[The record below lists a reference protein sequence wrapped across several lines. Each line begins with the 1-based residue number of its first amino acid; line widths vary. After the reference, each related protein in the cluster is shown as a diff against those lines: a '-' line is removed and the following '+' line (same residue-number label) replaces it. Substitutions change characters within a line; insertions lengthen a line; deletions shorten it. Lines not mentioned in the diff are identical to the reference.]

1 MGNHLTSSMIEVLTP
16 IWEQILQRSPIG
28 LEDNFFDLGGD
39 SFLAVSLFNEIA
51 RVSGR
56 ELPPVM
62 IYQASTIA
70 ALAAILE
77 RPTLERFPALLLLK
91 AGTEKPLV
99 FITHGMGGN
108 VMDFYQVV
116 KNIQSTHP
124 IYGMQAKG
132 IDGVDEPFEK
142 IEDMA
147 QFFLDAIKTVQ
158 PHGPYLL
165 VGYSLGGLVTLEMA
179 RRLAEK
185 GEKVAL
191 LGMLE
196 SYPHR
201 DYLQFRQRL
210 RLLTRLAKL
219 HVTTLLKLPP
229 SEALSYILHPAERL
243 VYISRDGGGTAHNQP
258 PVSVSYNTVMRRM
271 RDSGYRAL
279 KNYRPRY
286 YCGKIKFV
294 RAAIS
299 LRFPDNP
306 VSIWGN
312 LAEEFEVETVPG
324 DHTGII
330 TNHFEILAAVLS
342 RFIQEAFNQ
351 K

>member
-1 MGNHLTSSMIEVLTP
+1 MIEVLTP
-16 IWEQILQRSPIG
+16 IWEQVLQRSPIG

-70 ALAAILE
+70 ALAAVLE
-77 RPTLERFPALLLLK
+77 QPTLQSFPALVLLK
-91 AGTEKPLV
+91 AGTEKPPV

-116 KNIQSTHP
+116 KLIHSPHP
-124 IYGMQAKG
+124 IHGMQAKG
-132 IDGVDEPFEK
+132 IDGVDEPFENV
-142 IEDMA
+142 EDMA
-147 QFFLDAIKTVQ
+147 QFFLDAIKKVQ
-158 PHGPYLL
+158 PRGPYLL
-165 VGYSLGGLVTLEMA
+165 IGYSLGGLVTLEMA
-179 RRLAEK
+179 QRLAES

-191 LGMLE
+191 LAMLE

-201 DYLQFRQRL
+201 NYLRFGQHL
-210 RLLTRLAKL
+210 RLLIRLAKH
-219 HVTTLLKLPP
+219 HVATLLSLPS
-229 SEALSYILHPAERL
+229 SEALSYILHPPERL
-243 VYISRDGGGTAHNQP
+243 LYISRDGGGRARKQP
-258 PVSVSYNTVMRRM
+258 PVSVLYNAAMQRM

-279 KNYRPRY
+279 KSYRPCY
-286 YCGKIKFV
+286 YCGKINFV

-330 TNHFEILAAVLS
+330 TNHFETLAAVLS
-342 RFIQEAFNQ
+342 RFLQEAFNQ

>member
-1 MGNHLTSSMIEVLTP
+1 VGNNLTSSMTEVLTP
-16 IWEQILQRSPIG
+16 IWEQVLQRSPIG

-70 ALAAILE
+70 ALAAVLE
-77 RPTLERFPALLLLK
+77 QPTLQSFPALVLLK
-91 AGTEKPLV
+91 AGRDEPPV
-99 FITHGMGGN
+99 FITHGIGGN

-116 KNIQSTHP
+116 KHVQSPHA

-132 IDGVDEPFEK
+132 IDGVDDPVEK
-142 IEDMA
+142 VEDMA
-147 QFFLDAIKTVQ
+147 QFFLDAIKKVQ
-158 PHGPYLL
+158 PHGPYHL
-165 VGYSLGGLVTLEMA
+165 VGYSLGGLVTMEMA
-179 RRLAEK
+179 QRLAET
-185 GEKVAL
+185 GEPVAL
-191 LGMLE
+191 LAMLE

-201 DYLQFRQRL
+201 NYLRLRQRL
-210 RLLTRLAKL
+210 RLIIRLVKH
-219 HVTTLLKLPP
+219 HVATMFELPP
-229 SEALSYILHPAERL
+229 NEALSYILHPAERL
-243 VYISRDGGGTAHNQP
+243 VYVPRNGGGSTRNQP
-258 PVSVSYNTVMRRM
+258 PGSVSYNSAMRRM

-279 KNYRPRY
+279 KLYRPRY

-294 RAAIS
+294 KAAIS
-299 LRFPDNP
+299 VRFPDDP

-312 LAEEFEVETVPG
+312 LAKEFVVETVPG

-330 TNHFEILAAVLS
+330 TNHFEILASVLS
-342 RFIQEAFNQ
+342 RFLQEAFNQ

>member
-1 MGNHLTSSMIEVLTP
+1 VENHLASSMIEVLTP
-16 IWEQILQRSPIG
+16 IWEHVLQRSPIG
-28 LEDNFFDLGGD
+28 LQDNFFDLGGD

-77 RPTLERFPALLLLK
+77 QPTVQSFPALVSLK
-91 AGTEKPLV
+91 AGTGEPPV

-116 KNIQSTHP
+116 KHIQSTHP
-124 IYGMQAKG
+124 IHGMQAKG
-132 IDGVDEPFEK
+132 IDGVDEPFENV
-142 IEDMA
+142 EDMA
-147 QFFLDAIKTVQ
+147 QFFLDAIKKVQ
-158 PHGPYLL
+158 PSGPYFLI
-165 VGYSLGGLVTLEMA
+165 GYSLGGLVTLEMA
-179 RRLAEK
+179 QRLAEN

-191 LGMLE
+191 LAMLE

-201 DYLQFRQRL
+201 DYIRFWQRL

-219 HVTTLLKLPP
+219 HVSTMLQLPP
-229 SEALSYILHPAERL
+229 SEALSYLLHPAERL
-243 VYISRDGGGTAHNQP
+243 VFVSRDGGSARNLP
-258 PVSVSYNTVMRRM
+258 PVSVSYNTAMQRM

-279 KNYRPRY
+279 KSYRPRY

-294 RAAIS
+294 RAAFS

-306 VSIWGN
+306 LSIWGS
-312 LAEEFEVETVPG
+312 LTKEFEVETVPG

-342 RFIQEAFNQ
+342 RFLQEAFNQ

>member
-1 MGNHLTSSMIEVLTP
+1 
-16 IWEQILQRSPIG
+16 
-28 LEDNFFDLGGD
+28 
-39 SFLAVSLFNEIA
+39 
-51 RVSGR
+51 
-56 ELPPVM
+56 
-62 IYQASTIA
+62 
-70 ALAAILE
+70 
-77 RPTLERFPALLLLK
+77 
-91 AGTEKPLV
+91 
-99 FITHGMGGN
+99 
-108 VMDFYQVV
+108 
-116 KNIQSTHP
+116 
-124 IYGMQAKG
+124 
-132 IDGVDEPFEK
+132 
-142 IEDMA
+142 
-147 QFFLDAIKTVQ
+147 
-158 PHGPYLL
+158 
-165 VGYSLGGLVTLEMA
+165 
-179 RRLAEK
+179 
-185 GEKVAL
+185 EKVAL

-201 DYLQFRQRL
+201 DYLRFRQRL

-243 VYISRDGGGTAHNQP
+243 VYISRDGGGTARNQP
-258 PVSVSYNTVMRRM
+258 PVSVSYNTAMQRM

-279 KNYRPRY
+279 KNYQPRY

-342 RFIQEAFNQ
+342 RFIQEGFNQ